1 MDLKNKIIDLISPQW
16 EEMHFSTQ
24 QRDLFIDRFIETK
37 PKFVLETGF
46 ATGTSALTMCYSS
59 KIVNSPEESPV
70 KAISVALQEGGYKA
84 KGVKTQQFLEK
95 NFNFKLIEGRSDNI
109 LNADFFKTNYPEG
122 IDFFFVDGGHS
133 YAVCLFDMEAG
144 APFVNKGGYLV
155 VDDYHS
161 KMCPMPELDK
171 AVDKFYEDYGA
182 EWQKEFIQSP
192 DGKGTC
198 FFRKK

>member
-24 QRDLFIDRFIETK
+24 QRDLFIDRFIEIK

-59 KIVNSPEESPV
+59 KIVNAPEESPL
-70 KAISVALQEGGYKA
+70 KAISVALQEADYKT
-84 KGVKTQQFLEK
+84 KGEKCQKFLEE
-95 NFNFKLIEGRSDNI
+95 NFNFKLIEGRSDDI
-109 LNADFFKTNYPEG
+109 LNVDFFKTNYPEG

-133 YAVCLFDMEAG
+133 YEDCLFDMKAG
-144 APFVNKGGYLV
+144 APFVNQEGYLV

-171 AVDKFYEDYGA
+171 AVDKFYEDHVD
-182 EWQKEFIQSP
+182 EWDKQFVQSD

-198 FFRKK
+198 FFKKK